1 MLGTVLGVEKK
12 RKEAVHCHSVYS
24 LLRQTLNK

>member
-1 MLGTVLGVEKK
+1 MLGTVLDVEKK
-12 RKEAVHCHSVYS
+12 NKEAVHSQGVYS